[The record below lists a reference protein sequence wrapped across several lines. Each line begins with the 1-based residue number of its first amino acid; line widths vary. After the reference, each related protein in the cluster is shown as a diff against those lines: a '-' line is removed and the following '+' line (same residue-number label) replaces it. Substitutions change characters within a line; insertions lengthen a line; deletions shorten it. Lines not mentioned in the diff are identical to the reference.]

1 MRFTFFSNA
10 NMPKSRPTLRSM
22 FQRIHLMIIAITLL
36 MAGIPLSVLSV
47 FTLKSYAE
55 HNLQLVAATISYTS
69 AAAVVF
75 GDKPAAQDALTLIAK
90 KEQVYEARIY
100 DQKKELLASWTSPT
114 SMRLTL
120 DDPIRK
126 WLLPKMVVQP
136 VVSENEVVG
145 YVTLTAGGATM
156 VKFLSNLLLGLLSCL
171 VITALLSFWL
181 VRRMHTGIVDELQ
194 NIAHVARLARE
205 KREFSIRVRP
215 SQIAEINELSR
226 GFNSLLREMELQHA
240 DLMIEND
247 QLSYKALH
255 DPLTS
260 LPNRSNFMSMLESMN
275 MMQEQICVMFLD
287 GDGFKAVNDTWGHSA
302 GDHVLT
308 TIAERLKTLVGK
320 NDLVARMGG
329 DEFSILLRH
338 VVDQDDVMQV
348 IEKILKA
355 MRRTIYLPNGEEVF
369 VSLSIGF
376 TLSNAGSTP
385 AELLEKADAAMYHS
399 KHNGGGWSF
408 S

>member
-1 MRFTFFSNA
+1 
-10 NMPKSRPTLRSM
+10 
-22 FQRIHLMIIAITLL
+22 
-36 MAGIPLSVLSV
+36 
-47 FTLKSYAE
+47 
-55 HNLQLVAATISYTS
+55 
-69 AAAVVF
+69 
-75 GDKPAAQDALTLIAK
+75 
-90 KEQVYEARIY
+90 
-100 DQKKELLASWTSPT
+100 
-114 SMRLTL
+114 
-120 DDPIRK
+120 
-126 WLLPKMVVQP
+126 
-136 VVSENEVVG
+136 
-145 YVTLTAGGATM
+145 
-156 VKFLSNLLLGLLSCL
+156 
-171 VITALLSFWL
+171 
-181 VRRMHTGIVDELQ
+181 MHTGIVDELQ

-348 IEKILKA
+348 IEKIPQGNETHDISA
-355 MRRTIYLPNGEEVF
+355 
-369 VSLSIGF
+369 
-376 TLSNAGSTP
+376 
-385 AELLEKADAAMYHS
+385 
-399 KHNGGGWSF
+399 
-408 S
+408 